1 MCGSVSGGVRG
12 RLKLSGNLSTALCNG
27 VAMCSS
33 AHIFVRQWADM
44 CGSAHI
50 FVQQWVDMC
59 GSVTRRVHSGC
70 VHQCVREMVLS
81 MRLSCSACGSDVRL
95 FGSVT
100 VRECI
105 QK

>member
-1 MCGSVSGGVRG
+1 VHAAVCGSVSGGVRC

-70 VHQCVREMVLS
+70 VHQCVREMMLTEVVCGCLAVRVAV
-81 MRLSCSACGSDVRL
+81 MCGCSAA
-95 FGSVT
+95 
-100 VRECI
+100 
-105 QK
+105 